1 MTARLLAY
9 DCFFLQI
16 CLRLSMALSPWKALS
31 SYKWLFILLISANIA
46 ITSACHTEVSQQK
59 QVAKYPVV
67 PCRVIQHMAGET
79 CVPYRSKRIA
89 TLYTPALAN
98 VLALGIKPIAI
109 TQATGTFEAFPPYLK
124 DEVNGIELV
133 ATAGDVIN
141 LEKLLNLKPDL
152 ILGWDHHISVYPL
165 LSRISPTLL
174 PQSSVE
180 ASGENWKE
188 YLRFLAEALEKQDAA
203 QQILSN
209 YDQRI
214 EDLKV
219 ALGNRYSNKTISVA
233 HISREYGVEAYVKNS
248 FAGSILF
255 NAGLKRP
262 NSQDIIA
269 LPRGTIEAISIE
281 S

>member
-1 MTARLLAY
+1 MER
-9 DCFFLQI
+9 
-16 CLRLSMALSPWKALS
+16 
-31 SYKWLFILLISANIA
+31 
-46 ITSACHTEVSQQK
+46 VSQ
-59 QVAKYPVV
+59 V
-67 PCRVIQHMAGET
+67 
-79 CVPYRSKRIA
+79 
-89 TLYTPALAN
+89 
-98 VLALGIKPIAI
+98 
-109 TQATGTFEAFPPYLK
+109 
-124 DEVNGIELV
+124 
-133 ATAGDVIN
+133 
-141 LEKLLNLKPDL
+141 
-152 ILGWDHHISVYPL
+152 
-165 LSRISPTLL
+165 
-174 PQSSVE
+174 
-180 ASGENWKE
+180 
-188 YLRFLAEALEKQDAA
+188 LAEALEKQDAA